1 MTTKFDTD
9 IKDWLQTIPPQ
20 DRPSEVMKLVSRL
33 WALKRDLDEG
43 HKPDPNRVRKQK
55 ARSKELDRF
64 VATLRRNSTKKG
76 GDTAAFW
83 AREEEA
89 YREKCRHAG
98 LAGIYVPVIERPH
111 SPFQAVFLLPDG
123 TYATPAATKPIYT
136 FGDLHASL
144 SLPRVPVAAPLDPAY
159 LITDF

>member
-1 MTTKFDTD
+1 MDKDASRKVIKAWLTGLAPTD
-9 IKDWLQTIPPQ
+9 RANTCNW
-20 DRPSEVMKLVSRL
+20 LVSEI
-33 WALKRDLDEG
+33 WAIHRELTPGPR
-43 HKPDPNRVRKQK
+43 DPNRVRKQK

-83 AREEEA
+83 AREEDA